1 MMNDIKS
8 RDDIELFVNEFYTYL
23 LEDKNLRHFFDD
35 IIKKDQLLHHLKIIS
50 DFWED
55 ILLDS
60 NNYNRNAMKPHMF
73 LNESKPFTKK
83 HFDIWLGHFNFVI
96 NRNFKGEKV
105 EFAKTRALS
114 IATIMQIKMKK
125 AKPL

>member
-23 LEDKNLRHFFDD
+23 LEDKNLKHFFDE
-35 IIKKDQLLHHLKIIS
+35 IIEKDQLQHHLKIIS

-83 HFDIWLGHFNFVI
+83 HFDCWLGHFNFTL
-96 NRNFKGEKV
+96 NKNFEGEKV

-125 AKPL
+125 AKLL